1 MCDGTRVSQPSRHVP
16 TPTPETA
23 HFWEGTRAGE
33 LRLQR
38 CGPCDAAYFPPRPFC
53 PKCGGDQIEIVA
65 ASGDA
70 TLYSYVIAHRGVPW
84 LEAPYV
90 IAVVQLAEGPR
101 MMTNVVGCEPV
112 PDALPL
118 DLALRVRFE
127 SVSDEIS
134 LPLFEPAT
142 AAS

>member
-1 MCDGTRVSQPSRHVP
+1 MPRHVP
-16 TPTPETA
+16 TPTPETE

-38 CGPCDAAYFPPRPFC
+38 CTSCSQHYFPPRPWC
-53 PKCGGDQIEIVA
+53 PHCSSADVEVVE

-70 TLYSYVIAHRGVPW
+70 TLYSYVIVHRGMPW
-84 LEAPYV
+84 MEAPYV
-90 IAVVQLAEGPR
+90 VAVVELAEGPR
-101 MMTNVVGCEPV
+101 MMTNIVGCPPEPE
-112 PDALPL
+112 ALPL

-127 SVSDEIS
+127 SISDEIS
-134 LPLFEPAT
+134 LPLFEPAE